1 MSLIKTPYLLFI
13 YGEGGHCAQMN
24 RLAPNLL
31 EKLNGFQAITLSDD
45 KKSPAWAE
53 SHYLTS
59 EFRNKHKRLAILSNL
74 GPLNIFLSVSKLV
87 LKYNIKIIITTGPG
101 MAIPAA
107 LVAKLLRVE
116 IIHIET
122 WSRFSTYSLSG
133 RIMYHLA
140 DKFYVQ
146 NESLLKLYP
155 EAIYSGRL

>member
-1 MSLIKTPYLLFI
+1 M
-13 YGEGGHCAQMN
+13 
-24 RLAPNLL
+24 
-31 EKLNGFQAITLSDD
+31 
-45 KKSPAWAE
+45 
-53 SHYLTS
+53 
-59 EFRNKHKRLAILSNL
+59 
-74 GPLNIFLSVSKLV
+74 SKLV